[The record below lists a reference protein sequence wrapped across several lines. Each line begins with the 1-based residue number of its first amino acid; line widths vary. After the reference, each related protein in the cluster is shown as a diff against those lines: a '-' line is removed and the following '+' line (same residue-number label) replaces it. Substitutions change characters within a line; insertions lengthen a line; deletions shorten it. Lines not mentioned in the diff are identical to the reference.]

1 MVRRFGMLKYYIYLL
16 IFLVSLNADC
26 GSFSEEVL
34 RLSVAQ
40 KYKIN
45 QNIEQLQIKLKSEKN
60 ASQIAKLEKSL
71 AMYESR
77 LENPTQ
83 YLRRLQQQ
91 REYYQRDDIKKRKR
105 EYQQECYQQ
114 DDAKKKQRKYMQE
127 YRQRDNVKEKQR
139 EYYQR
144 DDIKEKK
151 RKYMQEY
158 RQQDDNKEYQREYL
172 QEYRQRGYA
181 KEKQRE
187 HQQKYYHRK
196 KSKNN
201 PVTEFEKEST
211 FSPNIETEIDSW
223 LSLDNFQ

>member
-1 MVRRFGMLKYYIYLL
+1 MVRRFGMLKYYICLL

-34 RLSVAQ
+34 LLSVAQ
-40 KYKIN
+40 KDKIN

-105 EYQQECYQQ
+105 EYQREYQQ
-114 DDAKKKQRKYMQE
+114 EYNQRDDIKKKQRE
-127 YRQRDNVKEKQR
+127 YL
-139 EYYQR
+139 QR

-151 RKYMQEY
+151 QEY
-158 RQQDDNKEYQREYL
+158 LQRGDIKKRTREYL
-172 QEYRQRGYA
+172 QEYRQRDYA
-181 KEKQRE
+181 KEKHRKYQRE
-187 HQQKYYHRK
+187 YYHQK
-196 KSKNN
+196 KSKSNH
-201 PVTEFEKEST
+201 VTESEERST
-211 FSPNIETEIDSW
+211 FSSNIESEIDSW
-223 LSLDNFQ
+223 LSLDNFQQKSPIQTTEYCY